1 MKLKSLLIVPLLVT
15 SLQAAS
21 VSDLTFHLTAG
32 GYILAEC
39 DATAT
44 GSLVIPSTYNGQQ
57 VFEISNGAFSSC
69 TQLTSITIPEGV
81 NHIGISAFLECTSL
95 TNITIPNSVTSIGR
109 YAFQNCSSLT
119 DVVLPQLSEIS
130 ENLFNGCTSLADI
143 TIPSSA
149 NSIGVKAF
157 KNCSSLKSISIPNQV
172 THIYENA
179 FSSCTS
185 LNTVF
190 LGNSISSI
198 GTASFSGCGYESIT
212 IPSSIQEIG
221 DYAFSGAALRS
232 IIIESEIAPTL
243 GTDPFWAV
251 GTTEISVPSNSTG
264 YGNSYGNLTVRVNP
278 WGWENIFGSSGVRIL
293 SSTASGE
300 VFIPYQLNGKAILEV
315 GGGSS
320 IFGNSNDTVTSVI
333 IPDSV
338 NRINEYAFSSCTN
351 MNSVII
357 GKSVIN
363 IGEGT
368 FLNCNSLSSIK
379 FEGLYSPI
387 VGASAFTGIAATQVL
402 VPSDSYGYGDTFQGL
417 AVIEEYTGPLVFQLA
432 GSDDGPDTEYTV
444 VGCHTD
450 ASGILEI
457 PASYMGLPVR
467 RIMTHA
473 IHNCYDLTG
482 IVIPEG
488 VTHLS
493 NEPFTGCVNVTNI
506 TLPSSLLTIPDYAFY
521 NLSSLTNIVIPEGVT
536 LIGGGAFNSCISLTA
551 VTIPAN
557 VRTISGD
564 AFHNCTNL
572 TSITSNAVTAPNLSV
587 GSSNGV
593 FQGIATTEIL
603 VPWGSGQSYLDA
615 YDGNTYGG
623 LSVTYETLSVA
634 EIDLVISSTRIEGQQ
649 DVINNPVAYNLYT
662 ADDIQDLRAGS
673 TMIAVSGNQAT
684 VQLQM
689 EESSDLQSWEDA
701 GDPATMTIPADTDTK
716 FFRFKMAE

>member
-1 MKLKSLLIVPLLVT
+1 VT
-15 SLQAAS
+15 Q
-21 VSDLTFHLTAG
+21 
-32 GYILAEC
+32 
-39 DATAT
+39 
-44 GSLVIPSTYNGQQ
+44 
-57 VFEISNGAFSSC
+57 
-69 TQLTSITIPEGV
+69 
-81 NHIGISAFLECTSL
+81 IGIQAFL
-95 TNITIPNSVTSIGR
+95 G
-109 YAFQNCSSLT
+109 CSSLT

-130 ENLFNGCTSLADI
+130 DGLFNGCTSLADI
-143 TIPSSA
+143 TIPNSV
-149 NSIGVKAF
+149 NSIGVRAF

-172 THIYENA
+172 THIYYQA
-179 FSSCTS
+179 FFECTS
-185 LNTVF
+185 LTTVI
-190 LGNSISSI
+190 LGNSLSSI
-198 GTASFSGCGYESIT
+198 GEYSFGICNSLLSIT

-221 DYAFSGAALRS
+221 DLAFSNAALRS
-232 IIIESEIAPTL
+232 IIIESETAPTL
-243 GTDPFWAV
+243 GTDTFWAV
-251 GTTEISVPSNSTG
+251 DTTEISVPSNSTG

-300 VFIPYQLNGKAILEV
+300 VFIPYQLNGKAVLEV

-320 IFGNSNDTVTSVI
+320 IFGNPNDTVTSVI

-357 GKSVIN
+357 GKSVITVN
-363 IGEGT
+363 QGA

-402 VPSDSYGYGDTFQGL
+402 VPSDSYGYGSIFQGL
-417 AVIEEYTGPLVFQLA
+417 TVIEEYTGPLVFQLG
-432 GSDDGPDTEYTV
+432 GSDDGPEYRV

-467 RIMTHA
+467 RIMTQA
-473 IHNCYDLTG
+473 IHNCTDLTG
-482 IVIPEG
+482 IVIPES
-488 VTHLS
+488 VTHINS
-493 NEPFTGCVNVTNI
+493 QSFDGCVNVTSI
-506 TLPSSLLTIPDYAFY
+506 TLPSSLRSIAGYTFY
-521 NLSSLTNIVIPEGVT
+521 NLSSLTNIVIPEGVIT
-536 LIGGGAFNSCISLTA
+536 IFNGAFRNCTSLA
-551 VTIPAN
+551 AITIPGSVIA
-557 VRTISGD
+557 ID
-564 AFHNCTNL
+564 EEAFHNCTNL
-572 TSITSNAVTAPNLSV
+572 TSITSNAVTAPELRS
-587 GSSNGV
+587 GSSEGA

-689 EESSDLQSWEDA
+689 EESSDLQTWEDA
-701 GDPATMTIPADTDTK
+701 GDPATMTIPADTDIK

>member
-1 MKLKSLLIVPLLVT
+1 MRLKSLLIVPLLVT

-21 VSDLTFHLTAG
+21 VNDLTFHLTAG

-44 GSLVIPSTYNGQQ
+44 GSLLIPSTYNGQQ

-81 NHIGISAFLECTSL
+81 THIGISAFLGCTSL

-130 ENLFNGCTSLADI
+130 ESLFNGCTSLADI
-143 TIPSSA
+143 TIPNSV
-149 NSIGVKAF
+149 NSIGVRAF
-157 KNCSSLKSISIPNQV
+157 ENCSSLKSISIPNQV
-172 THIYENA
+172 THIYYNA
-179 FSSCTS
+179 FTGCTS

-198 GTASFSGCGYESIT
+198 GTYSFSGCGSLLSIT

-251 GTTEISVPSNSTG
+251 DTTEISVPSNSTG

-278 WGWENIFGSSGVRIL
+278 WVWENIFGSSGVRIL

-300 VFIPYQLNGKAILEV
+300 VFIPYQLNGKAVLEV

-320 IFGNSNDTVTSVI
+320 IFGNPNDTVTSVI

-363 IGEGT
+363 VNQGA

-379 FEGLYSPI
+379 CCLR
-387 VGASAFTGIAATQVL
+387 
-402 VPSDSYGYGDTFQGL
+402 DS
-417 AVIEEYTGPLVFQLA
+417 
-432 GSDDGPDTEYTV
+432 
-444 VGCHTD
+444 
-450 ASGILEI
+450 
-457 PASYMGLPVR
+457 
-467 RIMTHA
+467 
-473 IHNCYDLTG
+473 
-482 IVIPEG
+482 
-488 VTHLS
+488 
-493 NEPFTGCVNVTNI
+493 
-506 TLPSSLLTIPDYAFY
+506 
-521 NLSSLTNIVIPEGVT
+521 
-536 LIGGGAFNSCISLTA
+536 
-551 VTIPAN
+551 
-557 VRTISGD
+557 
-564 AFHNCTNL
+564 
-572 TSITSNAVTAPNLSV
+572 SI
-587 GSSNGV
+587 
-593 FQGIATTEIL
+593 I
-603 VPWGSGQSYLDA
+603 Y
-615 YDGNTYGG
+615 
-623 LSVTYETLSVA
+623 
-634 EIDLVISSTRIEGQQ
+634 
-649 DVINNPVAYNLYT
+649 
-662 ADDIQDLRAGS
+662 GS
-673 TMIAVSGNQAT
+673 TS
-684 VQLQM
+684 
-689 EESSDLQSWEDA
+689 
-701 GDPATMTIPADTDTK
+701 
-716 FFRFKMAE
+716 